1 MFSTAL
7 ELRLQQTWCHDA
19 QLCGRFGSAISIRS
33 LSGSRKLLT
42 LMRKVSTWP
51 SQWHSW
57 ILITSVGGERDSV
70 DYSVISYDSY
80 KIWCFVCVG
89 SRCCLICEPC
99 VPWLLLIQRRFVHVF
114 LISLE
119 LKFHSEWVWCMYDQL
134 HLWRQTCSEK
144 INYLPAV
151 NICTQQQSFLI
162 KRV

>member
-1 MFSTAL
+1 MVSWCSAL
-7 ELRLQQTWCHDA
+7 W
-19 QLCGRFGSAISIRS
+19 SIRFS
-33 LSGSRKLLT
+33 HKHQEPVGSRKLLT
-42 LMRKVSTWP
+42 SVRKFSMWP

-70 DYSVISYDSY
+70 GHVISYDSY
-80 KIWCFVCVG
+80 TIWCFVCVG
-89 SRCCLICEPC
+89 SLICETC
-99 VPWLLLIQRRFVHVF
+99 VPCLLLIQRRCVHVF

-134 HLWRQTCSEK
+134 HLWRQTCEK

-162 KRV
+162 KGV